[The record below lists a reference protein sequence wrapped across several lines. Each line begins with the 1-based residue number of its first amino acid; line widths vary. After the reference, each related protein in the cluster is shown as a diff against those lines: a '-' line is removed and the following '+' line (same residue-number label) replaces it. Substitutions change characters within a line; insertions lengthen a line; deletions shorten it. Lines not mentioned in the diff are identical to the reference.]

1 MDDTLFDVKD
11 MNAYSDA
18 VWNESLTGSTKLIDP
33 SLRTKPGKYDEEDSF
48 INVIAEKQKK
58 ERYSELYE
66 ELKRKI
72 DANNDYNYDY
82 TNIKEFAYVPEDLA
96 NNKQNAVDKKILIQ
110 RKKKRESH
118 KKFVTR
124 MATAIVICSIVT
136 SYAVGYTLINN
147 PELLDGF
154 KKNSTE
160 TSIVEERN
168 IDVKAIAKK
177 RLDALSLMY
186 SNYVKK
192 NGKLIYGTANGSR
205 TSYNSNGKATIS
217 YNLEGIT
224 SILTEANKKSE
235 LEFRVALLAIAE
247 EIGQNDLYR
256 TLAPCIKEVGY
267 DFFINDDETEKKS
280 IGPGYHSAQEYLQYE
295 SNNIYY
301 DIMVDTEN
309 KINDGSIYVFP
320 NGTFY
325 EVDNNRNNHGRGV

>member
-1 MDDTLFDVKD
+1 MDDTLFDVKK
-11 MNAYSDA
+11 MNDYADT

-33 SLRTKPGKYDEEDSF
+33 SLRIKPGRYDEEDSF
-48 INVIAEKQKK
+48 INVVADKQKK
-58 ERYSELYE
+58 DHYSKLYE
-66 ELKRKI
+66 DLKRKM
-72 DANNDYNYDY
+72 DADNDYDYDY
-82 TNIKEFAYVPEDLA
+82 MENFAYVPEDLA
-96 NNKQNAVDKKILIQ
+96 NNKQNVVDEKILIQ

-124 MATAIVICSIVT
+124 MATAIVICSVVT

-154 KKNSTE
+154 KKTSTQ
-160 TSIVEERN
+160 TSIVEEHN

-192 NGKLIYGTANGSR
+192 NGRLIYGTANGSR
-205 TSYNSNGKATIS
+205 TSYNSNGKATVS

-247 EIGQNDLYR
+247 EIGQHDLYK

-267 DFFINDDETEKKS
+267 DFFVLDDDETEKKP
-280 IGPGYHSAQEYLQYE
+280 IGPGYHSVQEYLQYE
-295 SNNIYY
+295 CNNIYY

-325 EVDNNRNNHGRGV
+325 EVDSNKNNRGRGV

>member
-1 MDDTLFDVKD
+1 MEDTLFDVKN
-11 MNAYSDA
+11 MNAYADI

-48 INVIAEKQKK
+48 INVVADKQKRD
-58 ERYSELYE
+58 RYSKLYE
-66 ELKRKI
+66 SLKKKI
-72 DANNDYNYDY
+72 DAANDYDYDY
-82 TNIKEFAYVPEDLA
+82 MENFAYVPEDLA
-96 NNKQNAVDKKILIQ
+96 NNEHDVVDEKILIQ
-110 RKKKRESH
+110 RRKKRESH
-118 KKFVTR
+118 KKFVSR
-124 MATAIVICSIVT
+124 MAVAIALSCGIT
-136 SYAVGYTLINN
+136 SYVVGYTLINN
-147 PELLDGF
+147 PELIDGL

-192 NGKLIYGTANGSR
+192 NSKLIYSNANGSR
-205 TSYNSNGKATIS
+205 TSYNSNGGTSIS
-217 YNLEGIT
+217 YNLDGIV
-224 SILTEANKKSE
+224 SILMEANKKSE
-235 LEFRVALLAIAE
+235 LEFRIALLAIAE
-247 EIGQNDLYR
+247 EIGQHDLYR
-256 TLAPCIKEVGY
+256 VLAPCIKEVGY
-267 DFFINDDETEKKS
+267 DFFAIDDEEADREV
-280 IGPGYHSAQEYLQYE
+280 IGPGYHSAQDYLQYE

-325 EVDNNRNNHGRGV
+325 EVGSNKDSRGRGV

>member
-1 MDDTLFDVKD
+1 MDDTLFDVKN
-11 MNAYSDA
+11 MNDYADT
-18 VWNESLTGSTKLIDP
+18 VWNESLTGSTKLIDQ

-48 INVIAEKQKK
+48 INVIADKQKK
-58 ERYSELYE
+58 DRYSKLYE
-66 ELKRKI
+66 ELKRKM
-72 DANNDYNYDY
+72 DADNDYDYDY
-82 TNIKEFAYVPEDLA
+82 MENFAYVPEDLA
-96 NNKQNAVDKKILIQ
+96 NNKQNVVDEKILIQ

-124 MATAIVICSIVT
+124 MATAIVICSVVT

-154 KKNSTE
+154 KKTSTQ
-160 TSIVEERN
+160 TSIVEEHN

-192 NGKLIYGTANGSR
+192 NGRLIYGTANGSR
-205 TSYNSNGKATIS
+205 TSYNSNGKATVS

-247 EIGQNDLYR
+247 EIGQHDLYR
-256 TLAPCIKEVGY
+256 ILAPCIKEVGY
-267 DFFINDDETEKKS
+267 DFFALDDETEKKP

-325 EVDNNRNNHGRGV
+325 EVDNNRNNRGRGA

>member
-1 MDDTLFDVKD
+1 MDDTLFDVKKI
-11 MNAYSDA
+11 NAYADT
-18 VWNESLTGSTKLIDP
+18 VWNESLTGSTKLIDQ

-48 INVIAEKQKK
+48 INVIADKQKK
-58 ERYSELYE
+58 DRYSKLYE

-72 DANNDYNYDY
+72 DANNDYDYDY
-82 TNIKEFAYVPEDLA
+82 MENFAYVPEDLA
-96 NNKQNAVDKKILIQ
+96 DIKPKIDDEKILIQ

-136 SYAVGYTLINN
+136 SYVVGYTLINN

-160 TSIVEERN
+160 TSVVEERN

-192 NGKLIYGTANGSR
+192 NGRLIYGTANGSR
-205 TSYNSNGKATIS
+205 TSYNSNGKATVS

-247 EIGQNDLYR
+247 EIGQHDLYR
-256 TLAPCIKEVGY
+256 ILAPCIKEVGY
-267 DFFINDDETEKKS
+267 DFFALDDETEKKP

-325 EVDNNRNNHGRGV
+325 EVDNNRNNRGRGA

>member
-1 MDDTLFDVKD
+1 MDDTLFDVKK
-11 MNAYSDA
+11 MNDYADT
-18 VWNESLTGSTKLIDP
+18 VWNESLTGSTKLIDS
-33 SLRTKPGKYDEEDSF
+33 SLRIKPGKYDEDDSF
-48 INVIAEKQKK
+48 ISVVADKQKK
-58 ERYSELYE
+58 ERYSKLYE
-66 ELKRKI
+66 DLKRKI
-72 DANNDYNYDY
+72 DADNDYDYDY
-82 TNIKEFAYVPEDLA
+82 MKKFAYIPNDLA
-96 NNKQNAVDKKILIQ
+96 KNKQKVLDEKILIQ
-110 RKKKRESH
+110 RRKKRESH

-124 MATAIVICSIVT
+124 MATAIVICSAVT
-136 SYAVGYTLINN
+136 SYAVGYTLISN
-147 PELLDGF
+147 PELLDKF

-177 RLDALSLMY
+177 RLDALNLMY

-192 NGKLIYGTANGSR
+192 NGKSIYGTANGSKI
-205 TSYNSNGKATIS
+205 SYNSNGRATAS

-224 SILTEANKKSE
+224 SILIDANKKSE

-247 EIGQNDLYR
+247 EIGQHDLYKI
-256 TLAPCIKEVGY
+256 LAPCIKEVGY
-267 DFFINDDETEKKS
+267 DFFDFNDDESGRKPV
-280 IGPGYHSAQEYLQYE
+280 GPGYHSAQEYLQYE

-325 EVDNNRNNHGRGV
+325 EVDSNKNNRGRGV